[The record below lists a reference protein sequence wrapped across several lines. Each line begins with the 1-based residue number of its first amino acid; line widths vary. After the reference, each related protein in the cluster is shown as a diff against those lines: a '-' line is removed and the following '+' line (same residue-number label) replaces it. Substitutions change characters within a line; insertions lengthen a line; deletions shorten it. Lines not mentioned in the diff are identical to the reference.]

1 MKPKLRN
8 VTLLAQNSIDDWF
21 DFKYENIKN
30 TYLSIHPFQRGI
42 FIYELARDIK
52 DYTNSIDH
60 TTSDIE
66 KIIKEKL
73 GVK

>member
-21 DFKYENIKN
+21 DFKYDSIKD

-42 FIYELARDIK
+42 FIYQLARDIK

>member
-1 MKPKLRN
+1 MKAKLRN

-21 DFKYENIKN
+21 DFKYANIKN

-52 DYTNSIDH
+52 NYTNSIDH
-60 TTSDIE
+60 TTADIE

-73 GVK
+73 EVK